1 MGKLLEETIENA
13 PNRRRFLAKTA
24 MFSAAAVAASG
35 LRSAE
40 GQSTAAPTDADI
52 LNFALNLE
60 YLEAEFYTVATT
72 GRTIDTMGIGITGS
86 GTAGTTTGGAQVN
99 FGANANAP
107 LASAIALEIAFDER
121 AHVAYIRAAL
131 AAAGA
136 PAIAKP
142 AINLDALMIGFAGLT
157 DFLQLARVF
166 EDIGVTAYA
175 AAAPL
180 ITSKAILGAAARIA
194 QTEAQHAA
202 NIRLQIAQLGIPTK
216 AIDGVDI
223 LPPPSGANYFS
234 VDRNA
239 LTETRTPGEVLYL
252 AYGNVAN
259 VTSGGFFPNGVNG
272 TLNTSSGPATL
283 EPTNGTIAV
292 VTPTTLT
299 TNLASITLDASGSQ
313 SGAGKLTYF
322 YQVLPGGLQPALLQ
336 SPNNPVVT
344 VVFVNGP
351 GTYLV
356 QLSVTDAKGNVSTT
370 APITLIYKP

>member
-24 MFSAAAVAASG
+24 LFGAAAVAASG

-40 GQSTAAPTDADI
+40 GQSSTAPSDADI

-60 YLEAEFYTVATT
+60 YLEAEFYTVATS
-72 GRTIDTMGIGITGS
+72 GMTIDKMGIEITGS
-86 GTAGTTTGGAQVN
+86 GTAGPTTGGAQVN
-99 FGANANAP
+99 FSANANAP
-107 LASAIALEIAFDER
+107 LASAIANEIAFDER
-121 AHVAYIRAAL
+121 AHVAYIRTAL

-136 PAIAKP
+136 TPIAKP
-142 AINLDALMIGFAGLT
+142 AINLDALMLGFAGLT

-175 AAAPL
+175 GAAPL

-194 QTEAQHAA
+194 QTEAEHVA
-202 NIRLQIAQLGIPTK
+202 NIRLQIAQLGIPTT

-234 VDRNA
+234 VDHNA

-252 AYGNVAN
+252 AYGNMAN

-272 TLNTSSGPATL
+272 TLNMSSGPATL
-283 EPTNGTIAV
+283 MPTNGTTAV

-299 TNLASITLDASGSQ
+299 TGQASITLDGSGSQ

-322 YQVLPGGLQPALLQ
+322 YMVLPGGLKPALLQ

-344 VVFVNGP
+344 VDFVNGP

-356 QLSVTDAKGNVSTT
+356 QLSVTDSKGNVSTT